1 MLEHPPHHNSIKNM
15 PVLHYSKVKLKRYD
29 KLCLLIFQH
38 CNGVKKK
45 QYRDQFVC
53 ILFRHMLILTDLVIH
68 LLTGKPR
75 PKVRVSQIFRPP
87 LWLVCSYHS
96 LLPLLTIRCSILF
109 TFWYSFFLLL
119 KILSIKGSKLA
130 FMQSTFVKTRV
141 QLI

>member
-1 MLEHPPHHNSIKNM
+1 MLEHTHPPQFHLKHS
-15 PVLHYSKVKLKRYD
+15 PVLILKSKRYD

-38 CNGVKKK
+38 CNGVKKKK

-87 LWLVCSYHS
+87 LWLVFSYHS
-96 LLPLLTIRCSILF
+96 LLPFLTIRCSILF